1 MVTGKGVG
9 GCLPPFSWGK
19 TGPTAFLLG
28 AGGNGKTRPDQKFFL
43 EKIMAQLLLSA
54 RIRTVKKVDH
64 VPPSS
69 ECFVCW
75 DTKPMG
81 SSIRRSGFGSVLSL
95 RFVISTEPPLTSF
108 PSPGPLLEQPCLP
121 WPFSE
126 RTDSRYPLLAG
137 LPECWLKLHAVPVV

>member
-43 EKIMAQLLLSA
+43 EKLMAQLLLSA

-69 ECFVCW
+69 ECPFCVLGHKADGLQHQAFWLWIC
-75 DTKPMG
+75 PV
-81 SSIRRSGFGSVLSL
+81 SSLCDL
-95 RFVISTEPPLTSF
+95 N
-108 PSPGPLLEQPCLP
+108 
-121 WPFSE
+121 
-126 RTDSRYPLLAG
+126 RTTAD
-137 LPECWLKLHAVPVV
+137 